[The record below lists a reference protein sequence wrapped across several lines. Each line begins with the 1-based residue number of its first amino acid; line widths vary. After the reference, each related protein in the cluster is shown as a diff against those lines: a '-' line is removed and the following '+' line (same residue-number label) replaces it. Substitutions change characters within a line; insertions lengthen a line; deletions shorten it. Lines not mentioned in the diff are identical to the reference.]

1 MTPTITRRI
10 AVITGAC
17 GSIGQAGARLLG
29 MEQDLVLTD
38 VNGAKLESLVAQL
51 RDEGYTIA
59 GSVAGNL
66 EDDAVIDALV
76 ATQREAG
83 TLAVLLH
90 TAGFSPAL
98 ADWQPIL
105 IINLV
110 AIEKLPRAIEPSLTS
125 GSVAVLIASMAGHI
139 AAIRPELD
147 ALMADPLAEGFLER
161 SRMLLEK
168 VCIPDDPF
176 GLKTVAYFASKRE
189 VIRICERRAPGW
201 AKRGARIVSISPGII
216 WTPMA
221 RKEAEDNAMSLAVV
235 EATPV
240 GRWGTAMDIANAVRF
255 LASDSASF
263 ITGCDLRID
272 DGVSPAM
279 NSPLH

>member
-17 GSIGQAGARLLG
+17 GGMGQVSARLLG

-38 VNGAKLESLVAQL
+38 VNKDKLESLAARL
-51 RDEGYTIA
+51 RDEGYNIA
-59 GSVAGNL
+59 GLVSGDL
-66 EDDAVIDALV
+66 QDDAVIDTLV
-76 ATQREAG
+76 VTQRTAG
-83 TLAVLLH
+83 ALGVLLH
-90 TAGFSPAL
+90 TAGLLPAL

-105 IINLV
+105 IVNVV
-110 AIEKLPRAIEPSLTS
+110 ATEKLLHAIEPSLTS

-139 AAIRPELD
+139 AAVRPELD
-147 ALMADPLAEGFLER
+147 ALMADPLAEEFLENAR
-161 SRMLLEK
+161 ILLEQ
-168 VCIPDDPF
+168 VRIVDDPF

-189 VIRICERRAPGW
+189 VIRMCERRAPAW
-201 AKRGARIVSISPGII
+201 AKRGARIVSISPGMI

-240 GRWGTAMDIANAVRF
+240 RRWGTAMDIANAVRF
-255 LASDSASF
+255 LASDAASF

-272 DGVSPAM
+272 GGVSPAM
-279 NSPLH
+279 NGPLH

>member
-1 MTPTITRRI
+1 
-10 AVITGAC
+10 
-17 GSIGQAGARLLG
+17 
-29 MEQDLVLTD
+29 
-38 VNGAKLESLVAQL
+38 
-51 RDEGYTIA
+51 
-59 GSVAGNL
+59 
-66 EDDAVIDALV
+66 
-76 ATQREAG
+76 
-83 TLAVLLH
+83 
-90 TAGFSPAL
+90 L

-240 GRWGTAMDIANAVRF
+240 GRWGTAIDIANAVRF
-255 LASDSASF
+255 LASDAARF

-272 DGVSPAM
+272 GGVSPAM
-279 NSPLH
+279 NGPLH

>member
-1 MTPTITRRI
+1 MEKD
-10 AVITGAC
+10 
-17 GSIGQAGARLLG
+17 LL
-29 MEQDLVLTD
+29 LTH
-38 VNGAKLESLVAQL
+38 VNGAKLESLIAQL
-51 RDEGYTIA
+51 LDEGYTIA

-66 EDDAVIDALV
+66 EGDAVIDALV

-83 TLAVLLH
+83 APAVLLD
-90 TAGFSPAL
+90 TAGLSPAL

-105 IINLV
+105 IDNLV
-110 AIEKLPRAIEPSLTS
+110 ATEKLLRAIEPSLTS
-125 GSVAVLIASMAGHI
+125 GS
-139 AAIRPELD
+139 
-147 ALMADPLAEGFLER
+147 
-161 SRMLLEK
+161 
-168 VCIPDDPF
+168 
-176 GLKTVAYFASKRE
+176 FASKRKF
-189 VIRICERRAPGW
+189 IRIWERRAPGW
-201 AKRGARIVSISPGII
+201 AKRGARIVLISPGII
-216 WTPMA
+216 LTPIA
-221 RKEAEDNAMSLAVV
+221 RKEAEHDAMSLAVV